1 MKKIEY
7 LIIPLV
13 MVMVLLTT
21 SLSAA
26 VSANTVAPF
35 SARRGVPA
43 VATAPTLG
51 TSSSFAVL
59 GGSTVTN
66 TGPTTVDGDLG
77 VFPGTAITDDDPP
90 NLIVTGEIH
99 PGDAV
104 AEQAQV
110 DLTAAYDA
118 LADQACDTNLT
129 DQDLGGM
136 TLTPGV
142 YCFDTSAQLTGVLT
156 LDALGDPYSVFVFQI
171 GSTLTTAS
179 NASVLMTN
187 CANQCNVYWQVGTSA
202 TLGTGTAF
210 AGSILADASITLN
223 TGADVI
229 GRVLALNG
237 AVTMDTNVI
246 SYDLCTS
253 APITPTVTPTA
264 TPTEPVTPTATA
276 IATETSAPTAEPT
289 SAPPAE
295 PTSAPA
301 TDAPTATAIATE
313 TSVPTSAPPPE
324 ATTAPT
330 SVPTSAP
337 VAAPATETPVTAPPT
352 PTAEAVQALLPAAG
366 VAGTVG
372 GNLGG
377 LIAGTTVGLSA
388 VAIWLSRK
396 NRR

>member
-1 MKKIEY
+1 MKKIAY

-66 TGPTTVDGDLG
+66 TGTSTVNGDLG
-77 VFPGTAITDDDPP
+77 VSPGTAVTGFPP
-90 NLIVTGEIH
+90 GIVTGGTIH
-99 PGDAV
+99 SADAV
-104 AEQAQV
+104 ADQAQV

-118 LADQACDTNLT
+118 LAGQACDTNLT
-129 DQDLGGM
+129 GQDLGGM

-187 CANQCNVYWQVGTSA
+187 GANQCNVYWQVGTSA

-223 TGADVI
+223 TGANVI

-301 TDAPTATAIATE
+301 TDAPRATAIATE

-324 ATTAPT
+324 ATSAPT
-330 SVPTSAP
+330 SQPTSAP

-366 VAGTVG
+366 VAGAAG

>member
-66 TGPTTVDGDLG
+66 TGTSTVNGDLG
-77 VFPGTAITDDDPP
+77 VSPGTAVTGFPP
-90 NLIVTGEIH
+90 GIVTGGTIH
-99 PGDAV
+99 SADAV
-104 AEQAQV
+104 ADQAQV

-118 LADQACDTNLT
+118 LAGQACDTNLT
-129 DQDLGGM
+129 GQDLGGM

-187 CANQCNVYWQVGTSA
+187 GANQCNVYWQVGTSA

-223 TGADVI
+223 TGANVI

-253 APITPTVTPTA
+253 APITPTA

-301 TDAPTATAIATE
+301 TDAPRATAIATE

-324 ATTAPT
+324 ATSAPT
-330 SVPTSAP
+330 SQPTSAP

-366 VAGTVG
+366 VAGAAG

>member
-1 MKKIEY
+1 VKKIAY

-66 TGPTTVDGDLG
+66 TGTSTVNGDLG
-77 VFPGTAITDDDPP
+77 VSPGTAVTGFPP
-90 NLIVTGEIH
+90 GIVTGGTIH
-99 PGDAV
+99 SADAV
-104 AEQAQV
+104 ADQAQV

-118 LADQACDTNLT
+118 LAGQACDTNLT
-129 DQDLGGM
+129 GQDLGGM

-187 CANQCNVYWQVGTSA
+187 GANQCNVYWQVGTSA

-223 TGADVI
+223 TGANVI

-253 APITPTVTPTA
+253 APITPTA

-301 TDAPTATAIATE
+301 TDAPRATAIATE

-324 ATTAPT
+324 ATSAPT
-330 SVPTSAP
+330 SQPTSAP

-366 VAGTVG
+366 VAGAAG